1 MRNWNEPKKQKAHI
15 DLVPMID
22 VMMFLL
28 VFFVL
33 ISMNVIPALG
43 LKTQLPAAGSVQQ
56 LKPQKKAI
64 ITLSGQDHLELD
76 GQPLALPELVNTLK
90 QQQDNPNTTTIII
103 NSDKSVAVERLVTV
117 MDALRQGGFSS
128 ISIATRK
135 L

>member
-43 LKTQLPAAGSVQQ
+43 LKTQLPAAGNAQQ

-64 ITLSGQDHLELD
+64 ITLGAQDHLELD
-76 GQPLALPELVNTLK
+76 GQPMALSDLVTTL
-90 QQQDNPNTTTIII
+90 QQQRQDQQTTIII
-103 NSDKSVAVERLVTV
+103 NSDKSVEVERLVAV
-117 MDALRQGGFSS
+117 MDTLRQGGFSS

>member
-43 LKTQLPAAGSVQQ
+43 LKTQLPAAGSAQQ

-64 ITLSGQDHLELD
+64 ITLGAQDHLELD
-76 GQPLALPELVNTLK
+76 GQPMALSDLVTTL
-90 QQQDNPNTTTIII
+90 QQQRQDQQTTIII
-103 NSDKSVAVERLVTV
+103 NSDKSVEVERLVAV
-117 MDALRQGGFSS
+117 MDTLRQGGFSS

>member
-1 MRNWNEPKKQKAHI
+1 MRNWNEPKKRKAHI

-43 LKTQLPAAGSVQQ
+43 LKTQLPAAGSAQQ

-64 ITLSGQDHLELD
+64 ITLGAQDHLELD
-76 GQPLALPELVNTLK
+76 GQPMALSDLVTTLQQ
-90 QQQDNPNTTTIII
+90 QQQDQQTTIII
-103 NSDKSVAVERLVTV
+103 NSDKSVEVERLVAV
-117 MDALRQGGFSS
+117 MDTLRQGGFSS

>member
-43 LKTQLPAAGSVQQ
+43 LKTQLPAAASAQQ

-64 ITLSGQDHLELD
+64 ITLGAQDHLELD
-76 GQPLALPELVNTLK
+76 GQPMALSDLVTTLQQ
-90 QQQDNPNTTTIII
+90 QQQDQQTTIII
-103 NSDKSVAVERLVTV
+103 NSDKSVEVERLVAV
-117 MDALRQGGFSS
+117 MDTLRQGGFSS

>member
-43 LKTQLPAAGSVQQ
+43 LKTQLPAAGSAQQ

-64 ITLSGQDHLELD
+64 ITLGAQDHLELD
-76 GQPLALPELVNTLK
+76 GQPMALSDLVTTLQQ
-90 QQQDNPNTTTIII
+90 QQQDQQTTIII
-103 NSDKSVAVERLVTV
+103 NSDKSVEVERLIAV
-117 MDALRQGGFSS
+117 MDTLRQGGFSS

>member
-43 LKTQLPAAGSVQQ
+43 LKTQLPAAGSAQQ

-64 ITLSGQDHLELD
+64 ITLGAQDHLELD
-76 GQPLALPELVNTLK
+76 GQPMALSDLVTTLQK
-90 QQQDNPNTTTIII
+90 QQQDQQTTIII
-103 NSDKSVAVERLVTV
+103 NSDKSVEVERLVAV
-117 MDALRQGGFSS
+117 MDTLRQGGFSS
-128 ISIATRK
+128 ISITTRK

>member
-43 LKTQLPAAGSVQQ
+43 LKTQLPAAGSAQQ

-64 ITLSGQDHLELD
+64 ITLGAQDHLELD
-76 GQPLALPELVNTLK
+76 GQPMALSDLVTTLQ
-90 QQQDNPNTTTIII
+90 QQQDQQTTIII
-103 NSDKSVAVERLVTV
+103 NSDKSVEVERLVAV
-117 MDALRQGGFSS
+117 MDTLRQGGFSS

>member
-43 LKTQLPAAGSVQQ
+43 LKTQLPAAGSAQQ

-64 ITLSGQDHLELD
+64 ITLGAQDHLELD
-76 GQPLALPELVNTLK
+76 GQPMALSDLVTTL
-90 QQQDNPNTTTIII
+90 QQQLQDQQTTIII
-103 NSDKSVAVERLVTV
+103 NSDKSVEVERLVAV
-117 MDALRQGGFSS
+117 MDTLRQGGFSS

>member
-43 LKTQLPAAGSVQQ
+43 LKTQLPAAGSAQQ

-64 ITLSGQDHLELD
+64 ITLGAQDQLELD
-76 GQPLALPELVNTLK
+76 GQPMALSDLINTL
-90 QQQDNPNTTTIII
+90 QQQQQGQQTTIII
-103 NSDKSVAVERLVTV
+103 NSDKSVEVERLVAV
-117 MDALRQGGFSS
+117 MDTLRQGGFSS

-135 L
+135 S

>member
-43 LKTQLPAAGSVQQ
+43 LKTQLPVAGSAQQ

-64 ITLSGQDHLELD
+64 ITLGAQDHLELD
-76 GQPLALPELVNTLK
+76 GQPMALSDLVTTLQK
-90 QQQDNPNTTTIII
+90 QQQDQQTTIII
-103 NSDKSVAVERLVTV
+103 NSDKSVEVERLVAV
-117 MDALRQGGFSS
+117 MDTLRQGGFSS

>member
-43 LKTQLPAAGSVQQ
+43 LKTQLPAAGSAQQ

-64 ITLSGQDHLELD
+64 ITLGAQDHLELD
-76 GQPLALPELVNTLK
+76 GQPMALSDLVTTLQQ
-90 QQQDNPNTTTIII
+90 QQQDQQTTIII
-103 NSDKSVAVERLVTV
+103 NSDKSVEVGRLVAV
-117 MDALRQGGFSS
+117 MDTLRQGGFSS

>member
-43 LKTQLPAAGSVQQ
+43 LKTQLPAAGSAQQ

-64 ITLSGQDHLELD
+64 ITLGAQDHLELD
-76 GQPLALPELVNTLK
+76 GQPMALSDLVTTLQQ
-90 QQQDNPNTTTIII
+90 QQQDQQTTIII
-103 NSDKSVAVERLVTV
+103 NSDKSVEVERLVDV
-117 MDALRQGGFSS
+117 MDTLRQGGFSS

>member
-43 LKTQLPAAGSVQQ
+43 LKTQLPAAGSAQQ

-64 ITLSGQDHLELD
+64 ITLGAQDHLELD
-76 GQPLALPELVNTLK
+76 GQPMALSDLVTTLQQ
-90 QQQDNPNTTTIII
+90 QQQDQQTPIII
-103 NSDKSVAVERLVTV
+103 NSDKSVEVERLVAV
-117 MDALRQGGFSS
+117 MDTLRQGGFSS

>member
-64 ITLSGQDHLELD
+64 ITLGAQDHLELD
-76 GQPLALPELVNTLK
+76 GQPMALSDLVTTLQQ
-90 QQQDNPNTTTIII
+90 QQQDQQTTIII
-103 NSDKSVAVERLVTV
+103 NSDKSVEVERLVAV
-117 MDALRQGGFSS
+117 MDTLRQGGFSS

>member
-43 LKTQLPAAGSVQQ
+43 LKTQLPAAGSAQQ

-64 ITLSGQDHLELD
+64 ITLGAQDQLELD
-76 GQPLALPELVNTLK
+76 GQPMALSDLINTLQ
-90 QQQDNPNTTTIII
+90 QQQDQQTTIII
-103 NSDKSVAVERLVTV
+103 NSDKSVEVERLVAV
-117 MDALRQGGFSS
+117 MDTLRQGGFSS

-135 L
+135 S

>member
-43 LKTQLPAAGSVQQ
+43 LKTQLPAAGSAQQ

-64 ITLSGQDHLELD
+64 ITLGAQDHLELD
-76 GQPLALPELVNTLK
+76 GQPMALGDLVTTLQQ
-90 QQQDNPNTTTIII
+90 QQQDQQTTIII
-103 NSDKSVAVERLVTV
+103 NSDKSVEVERLVAV
-117 MDALRQGGFSS
+117 MDTLRQGGFSS

-135 L
+135 S